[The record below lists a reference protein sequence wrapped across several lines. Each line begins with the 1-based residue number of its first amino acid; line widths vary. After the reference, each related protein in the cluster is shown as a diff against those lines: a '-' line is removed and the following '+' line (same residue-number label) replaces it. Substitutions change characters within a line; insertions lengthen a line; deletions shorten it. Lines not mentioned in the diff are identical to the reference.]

1 MTKEYWKKIMIRA
14 WHTVWETAAAT
25 LPATIVITPAMI
37 QEFDKSLLLV
47 IAAWAATALV
57 AGGVSIIKS
66 LAIGIPEAEKIE
78 NEIQTSYNEDA
89 EAMLEEVK
97 IDEAENEPTEK

>member
-1 MTKEYWKKIMIRA
+1 MKRDYWIKILIRA
-14 WHTVWETAAAT
+14 WHAVWETAAAT

-37 QEFDKSLLLV
+37 EHFEKNTFLV

-66 LAIGIPEAEKIE
+66 LAIGIPEAEPGTTEEDEIDFIE
-78 NEIQTSYNEDA
+78 EPETYQED
-89 EAMLEEVK
+89 
-97 IDEAENEPTEK
+97 ENHGN